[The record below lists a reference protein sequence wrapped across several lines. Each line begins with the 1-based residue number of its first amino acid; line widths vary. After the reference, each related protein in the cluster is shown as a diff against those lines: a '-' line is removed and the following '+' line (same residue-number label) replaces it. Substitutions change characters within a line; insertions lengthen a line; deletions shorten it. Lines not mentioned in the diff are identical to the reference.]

1 MNRHSS
7 TAGMSSLD
15 LLGDIPRGERILL
28 KIFLRKT
35 TISQEEFKQMAK
47 ELPEKKDIAPEEI
60 TQALEGLL
68 EREWLREDEGNYT
81 LLQRKHRGSQ
91 KKHF

>member
-1 MNRHSS
+1 
-7 TAGMSSLD
+7 MSSLD

-35 TISQEEFKQMAK
+35 TISKEEFKQIAE
-47 ELPEKKDIAPEEI
+47 ELPEKKDISQEEI
-60 TQALEGLL
+60 KQALEGLFK
-68 EREWLREDEGNYT
+68 REWLREHEGNYT

-91 KKHF
+91 KQDF